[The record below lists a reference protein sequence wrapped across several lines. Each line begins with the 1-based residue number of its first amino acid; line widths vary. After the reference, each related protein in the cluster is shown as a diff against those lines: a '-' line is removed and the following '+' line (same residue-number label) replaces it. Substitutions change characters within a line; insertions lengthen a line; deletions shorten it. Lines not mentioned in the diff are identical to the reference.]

1 MIILA
6 LGTNLGDRAKNLE
19 KAIELISKFAKVV
32 KRSSVIDTEPVGF
45 QSDNRFLNMAIAIE
59 TDLEP
64 MALLDATQEVE
75 RLMGRTKKSV
85 DGVYHDR
92 PIDIDIIEY
101 NGLHIDTPRL
111 TLPHPRAAERNFVQ
125 IPVSELIS

>member
-6 LGTNLGDRAKNLE
+6 LGTNLGDREKNLE
-19 KAIELISKFAKVV
+19 KAIELISRFAKVV
-32 KRSSVIDTEPVGF
+32 KRSSVIDTGPVGF
-45 QSDNRFLNMAIAIE
+45 HSDNRFLNMAIAIE

-64 MALLDATQEVE
+64 IALLDATQEVE

-92 PIDIDIIEY
+92 PIDIDIIDY

-111 TLPHPRAAERNFVQ
+111 TLPHPRAEERDFVR
-125 IPVSELIS
+125 IPVNELIS